1 MAARILIVAYG
12 NPLRG
17 DDGVAWHVA
26 ELLRGELSPDEAEIL
41 CVHQLMP
48 ELAESVSRSSGTI
61 FIDARENGE
70 PGQIYQ
76 ARVAQQAET
85 SFSTHVLTP
94 AQVMALADALYGN
107 RPEAYEL
114 SVPGESFL
122 HSEELSP
129 TLKSALPQMVEAV
142 HHLTTQLQ
150 RKTQP

>member
-17 DDGVAWHVA
+17 DDGIAWHVA
-26 ELLRGELSPDEAEIL
+26 ELLRRKLSSDEADIL

-48 ELAESVSRSSGTI
+48 ELAEAVSRSSGTI
-61 FIDARENGE
+61 FIDSREDGE

-76 ARVAQQAET
+76 ARVAQQADT

-107 RPEAYEL
+107 GPEAYEL
-114 SVPGESFL
+114 SATGESFQ
-122 HSEELSP
+122 HSEELSER
-129 TLKSALPQMVEAV
+129 LKTALPQMVEAV
-142 HHLTTQLQ
+142 HHLTTQFQ
-150 RKTQP
+150 RKTQS